1 MEDLQAK
8 GYSRTVPKEQL
19 YQNNGKVWYLPHH
32 NVINPKMPEKTCV
45 VFDCAAKFNGNS
57 LNEHVLQ
64 GPDLTNSILGVLLRL
79 RQENVAI
86 TAYVEAMFHQVQ
98 VDEEDVSALRFLWF
112 ADDDL
117 GKEPEER
124 QMMVHIFVGIWS
136 PSCATFALQKTAE
149 DNKTHFKGS
158 IISTVKKNFYVND
171 LLKSVKN
178 SNDAIV
184 LTKTLKLLLSLCGF
198 NLTKWIS
205 NNCEVINAIPEENRS
220 KEWKKIDCKGDILP
234 VERALG
240 VQGNTAN
247 DCFQFNVNIPE
258 RNVTKRGLLSFIS
271 SIYDPLG
278 MISPF
283 ILTAKIILQNLCRE
297 KIGWDVEIP
306 CTFISRWNNWV
317 KQLPNLAELKV
328 SRCFKP
334 EDFGEVETV
343 KVHHFSDAS
352 ESGFGAVSYV
362 RSVN

>member
-1 MEDLQAK
+1 M
-8 GYSRTVPKEQL
+8 
-19 YQNNGKVWYLPHH
+19 
-32 NVINPKMPEKTCV
+32 
-45 VFDCAAKFNGNS
+45 
-57 LNEHVLQ
+57 
-64 GPDLTNSILGVLLRL
+64 
-79 RQENVAI
+79 
-86 TAYVEAMFHQVQ
+86 
-98 VDEEDVSALRFLWF
+98 
-112 ADDDL
+112 
-117 GKEPEER
+117 
-124 QMMVHIFVGIWS
+124 
-136 PSCATFALQKTAE
+136 
-149 DNKTHFKGS
+149 
-158 IISTVKKNFYVND
+158 
-171 LLKSVKN
+171 
-178 SNDAIV
+178 
-184 LTKTLKLLLSLCGF
+184 LLSLGGF

-317 KQLPNLAELKV
+317 KQLPNLVELKV

-362 RSVN
+362 RSVNYEGKIHCSFAIGKSRVAPLKPMTIPRLELSAATVAVKFDLMLKRELEVQVDRSVFWTDSTAVIKYIKNENKRFQTFVANCIAMIKDDQVRPNGVMYEQIRIQLMMHQEGFL